1 MPIVWLRIAL
11 VLYGVGLIY
20 ALLALARRAQWL
32 GRIVIGAMQIGAV
45 FQLVSLVE
53 GARESGHLA
62 PASIH
67 DLESLMALLIVIF
80 FLVVYARYQ
89 TLSPGIFCFPVVFL
103 LTFAAAIGKQPPVF
117 TSPLLRSGWIA
128 LHIALILSGYAAL
141 FFSFIAS
148 ILYLWQERGLKAKQ
162 TRLTSWL
169 PALEV
174 IDAIGY
180 RSLLFGFPFMTFG
193 LLAGAAIAQA
203 EFGARFFLDPKVL
216 LSLLMWAVY
225 MVLLYTRWSAGWR
238 GRRAAF
244 LSTAAFLFAFGA
256 WAANYYSFHRFIAS

>member
-32 GRIVIGAMQIGAV
+32 SGIVVTATQFGAV

-53 GARESGHLA
+53 TAREGGHFV
-62 PASIH
+62 PNSVH
-67 DLESLMALLIVIF
+67 DLETMMAFVIVVF
-80 FLVVYARYQ
+80 FLIVYARYR

-117 TSPLLRSGWIA
+117 ASPVLRSGWIA

-169 PALEV
+169 PALEI

-180 RSLLFGFPFMTFG
+180 KSLLFGFPFMTFG
-193 LLAGAAIAQA
+193 LVLGSAIAQA

-244 LSTAAFLFAFGA
+244 LSTAAFLFALGA